1 METFIIDV
9 KRVGKKVDNYLKKCI
24 KRVKREK
31 KLDFEPKTFDF
42 ETRPFAIFTELGIAL
57 IITETVKTS
66 IDELR
71 EYGYEFSFDVE
82 ELEEF
87 EAELKVFVTKID
99 LGL

>member
-1 METFIIDV
+1 MKTYINNV
-9 KRVGKKVDNYLKKCI
+9 KGVGKKVDNYLKKCI

-31 KLDFEPKTFDF
+31 EVDFEPKTFEF
-42 ETRPFAIFTELGIAL
+42 ETRPFAVFTELGIAL
-57 IITETVKTS
+57 IITETVKKC

-87 EAELKVFVTKID
+87 GAELKVYVTIID